1 MRTPFYVGVLLGSAL
16 FAATPACAANLYIP
30 NDFSGAYSAYAS
42 QPVERPWAP
51 QRPEATLVERPI
63 GDIIAMK
70 LGIAKGSAQLF
81 HFRLENAPSSSTEL
95 RGQID
100 GAGIKLKLNW

>member
-1 MRTPFYVGVLLGSAL
+1 MRTAFHVAVLVGSAL
-16 FAATPACAANLYIP
+16 CAATPACAVSLYIP
-30 NDFSGAYSAYAS
+30 NDFNGAYSAYAS
-42 QPVERPWAP
+42 QPIERPWAP
-51 QRPEATLVERPI
+51 QHPEAQLVEQPI

-81 HFRLENAPSSSTEL
+81 HFRLENAPSSATEL